1 MLHIPKIDDYLKLLT
16 DDEAKAFLVINSGEY
31 VKSIENCILYF
42 MRNKILEKLLNRFIS
57 F

>member
-42 MRNKILEKLLNRFIS
+42 MRNKILEKLLNCFIS